1 MQDLDKICEL
11 GRAVI
16 QTEAHAIQALIN
28 RIDHQFARACQYLLA
43 CEGRIIV
50 TGMGKSGH
58 IGKKIAATLASTG
71 TPAFFIH
78 PGEANHGDMGMIV
91 AKDTVLALS
100 HSGETQEI
108 LSLLPFL
115 KRLDIPLISMTGN
128 PQSTLAQAATIHLDV
143 SIEKEA
149 CPLGLAPTT
158 STTAA
163 LVMGDALAV
172 ALLQKRGFTKED
184 FALSH
189 PGGMLGR
196 RLLLRIDDIMHVED
210 AIPKVNC
217 DTVLKNVL
225 LEMSQKKFGMTT
237 IINQEGQL
245 AGVFTDGDIRRA
257 IDNNTDFYST
267 RIDQL
272 MSKNPKVIEPSMLA
286 AEALHIMESYKITS
300 LVVINPDNQPIGL
313 VHMHDILRAGV
324 V

>member
-11 GRAVI
+11 GRAVVE
-16 QTEAHAIQALIN
+16 TEVKAVQALIG
-28 RIDHQFARACQYLLA
+28 RIDHQFARACQYFLA
-43 CEGRIIV
+43 AKGRIIV
-50 TGMGKSGH
+50 IGMGKSGH
-58 IGKKIAATLASTG
+58 VGKKIAATLASTG
-71 TPAFFIH
+71 TPAFFVH
-78 PGEANHGDMGMIV
+78 PGEANHGDMGMIMANDV
-91 AKDTVLALS
+91 VLALS

-115 KRLDIPLISMTGN
+115 KRLDIPLISMTGK

-158 STTAA
+158 STTVA
-163 LVMGDALAV
+163 LVMGDALAI

-196 RLLLRIDDIMHVED
+196 RLLLRIDDIMHTGD
-210 AIPKVNC
+210 AVPKVNC
-217 DTVLKNVL
+217 DELLKNAL

-237 IINQEGQL
+237 IINLQGEL

-257 IDNNTDFYST
+257 IDNNTDFHTT
-267 RIDQL
+267 RIDTL
-272 MSKNPKVIEPSMLA
+272 MSKNPKVIPPGMLA
-286 AEALHIMESYKITS
+286 AEALHIMETYKITS
-300 LVVINPDNQPIGL
+300 LVVTNSAHHPIGI
-313 VHMHDILRAGV
+313 VHMHDILKAGV
-324 V
+324 M